1 MKHGLSGN
9 KLNRQQSHR
18 KATMRDIAKA
28 TILCQRICTTKAK
41 AKEARKLVEQL
52 ITMGKKGTLAH
63 KRQAFA
69 VLQDHALVSSLFGT
83 IAPLFAKRAGGYTRI
98 IPWVKRRGDN
108 AEMVFLELTEK
119 RVEEKKEPKTAVKKS
134 EAVAAPKKTEE
145 KKTVEKKTAEKKAV
159 EKKTAD
165 TKVADKKTSEKK
177 GGVMKRMFG
186 KRGE

>member
-1 MKHGLSGN
+1 MRHGLSGN

-28 TILCQRICTTKAK
+28 TLLKQRICTTKAK

-69 VLQDHALVSSLFGT
+69 ILNDHALVSYIFGT
-83 IAPLFAKRAGGYTRI
+83 IAPLFAKRNGGYTRMI
-98 IPWVKRRGDN
+98 SWEKRRGDN

-119 RVEEKKEPKTAVKKS
+119 KIEEKKEPKTSAKKS
-134 EAVAAPKKTEE
+134 DKAPTAEKVEEKKSAEKKPVAKKLAAPK
-145 KKTVEKKTAEKKAV
+145 VSDKKA
-159 EKKTAD
+159 
-165 TKVADKKTSEKK
+165 SEKK
-177 GGVMKRMFG
+177 VGGLKRMFSQ
-186 KRGE
+186 RGE